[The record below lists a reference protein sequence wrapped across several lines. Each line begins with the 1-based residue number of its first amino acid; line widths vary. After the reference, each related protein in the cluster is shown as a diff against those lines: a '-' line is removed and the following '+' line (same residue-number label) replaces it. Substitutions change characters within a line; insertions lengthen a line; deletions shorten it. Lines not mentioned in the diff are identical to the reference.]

1 MTEICVLAL
10 LALTAA
16 LTAGVLIATRRML
29 RLVERMEATL
39 SAMRPAARE
48 AKRSRADAEQERY
61 ERGVANIL
69 AYGTRELMRKGGEA
83 Q

>member
-1 MTEICVLAL
+1 MTEIIVLAL

-16 LTAGVLIATRRML
+16 LTAGVLISTRCML
-29 RLVERMEATL
+29 RTMERMEVSL
-39 SAMRPAARE
+39 SAMRPAPRD